1 MHFTAERSPFYSQL
15 ATAEENAKTTKL
27 NMWAN
32 YEEPKAVEVVDDTS
46 ERQCT
51 YEQVGFFSVAM
62 TNWPLTNSKFVKFI
76 LCCDFVQSYLL
87 GNYIFDQNFDSLVT
101 ILINVYCK
109 SDSGTFARV

>member
-62 TNWPLTNSKFVKFI
+62 TNWPLPNLKKKIELFCVMILFKAICWVIKFLTRI
-76 LCCDFVQSYLL
+76 SIPL
-87 GNYIFDQNFDSLVT
+87 
-101 ILINVYCK
+101 
-109 SDSGTFARV
+109 